1 MPPAVFIFVFD
12 MSSVAGNVLFS
23 GDEPGSGQGRG
34 LSGKRLR
41 EYIVEL
47 ICPASVMSDDSVMD
61 FDHGIWLSAG
71 FGGVGFGARTRI
83 L

>member
-1 MPPAVFIFVFD
+1 

-47 ICPASVMSDDSVMD
+47 ICPASVVSDDSVMD
-61 FDHGIWLSAG
+61 FDHDIGLSVG
-71 FGGVGFGARTRI
+71 FVDSRFGARTRI